1 MQDLTDEQIIEKL
14 KNIAPD
20 CPKWLLETER
30 FNKNKKL
37 TKTEQMEFA
46 EYMVKTKR
54 SIFASRY
61 LLSCYERFGF
71 SSNGNYLFTYHNV
84 SIELDREVI
93 ENLLAHQ
100 IENPIM
106 QEKPGE
112 GFLPVWF
119 FYNANDA
126 KEQQQADEKWIQ
138 NFIDEVIIDGLKL
151 FVTQPTSYTTH

>member
-1 MQDLTDEQIIEKL
+1 MQNLTAQQIIEKL
-14 KNIAPD
+14 KNITPD

-30 FNKNKKL
+30 SNQKL

-46 EYMVKTKR
+46 EYMVKTQR

-61 LLSCYERFGF
+61 LISYYQRFGF
-71 SSNGNYLFTYHNV
+71 SSSGHYLFTHHNA

-93 ENLLAHQ
+93 ENLLTHQ

-119 FYNANDA
+119 FYNANDV
-126 KEQQQADEKWIQ
+126 KEQEADEKWIQ

-151 FVTQPTSYTTH
+151 LVTQPTSHTTH

>member
-1 MQDLTDEQIIEKL
+1 MQNLTTEQIIEKL
-14 KNIAPD
+14 KNISPD

-46 EYMVKTKR
+46 EYMVKTQR
-54 SIFASRY
+54 SIFSFRY
-61 LLSCYERFGF
+61 LISCYQRFGF
-71 SSNGNYLFTYHNV
+71 SSNGHYLFTHKNA
-84 SIELDREVI
+84 SIELDSEVI
-93 ENLLAHQ
+93 ENLLIHQ

-126 KEQQQADEKWIQ
+126 KEQQADEKWIQ